1 MRTSHPAP
9 CLVCRILPNA
19 GSNAVVRSQC
29 RARHMNQYTHTHTD
43 HPYNGCYRTGMNTVW
58 WDLRKHS
65 IPLPESARESFR
77 EVTVASLGQEEIDG
91 RQGHVEGCVQPHS
104 ACVEVRGRLW
114 EHQAPPSSRSP
125 PTSLPWEWVYLGQ
138 TLTAGAGTERWT
150 GCNSEGCGLCHEDC
164 LLHF

>member
-77 EVTVASLGQEEIDG
+77 EVTVASSRTG
-91 RQGHVEGCVQPHS
+91 RDRRAAG
-104 ACVEVRGRLW
+104 ARGRLCPATLGVRGGPR
-114 EHQAPPSSRSP
+114 EALGASG
-125 PTSLPWEWVYLGQ
+125 TSLLTVSSHISPMGMGLPRPDPDRWGQ
-138 TLTAGAGTERWT
+138 DRAIDWI
-150 GCNSEGCGLCHEDC
+150 
-164 LLHF
+164 